1 MKIRTKLVLAFL
13 SVGVTPLIVLSILS
27 IRTTSSE
34 LENQALNMVET
45 ISDHKRSAIENYFTT
60 CEGQVITFS
69 NSSTAVDYLGK
80 IDQASSKIIE
90 QNGYTKEQI
99 DQMRNHVKSYYVNDF
114 GSKYKDE
121 NGKNVNIS
129 KIMSGLDDTAIVMQY
144 LYISKNEHPLG
155 SKENL
160 DNAGDQSEYSDIH
173 EHIHPMVRQYLRQFG
188 YYDIFLINAEGR
200 LVYSVYKKL
209 DYGTSLLQGPYEDT
223 NFAEAFKQA
232 LQAGRAGDRD
242 SVFLVDFKT
251 YTPSYEAPAS
261 FAASPVIE
269 DGECVGVAIMQMP
282 LDRLS
287 AVMENDAGL
296 GETGDSYIVG
306 PDYLMRSDSLKID
319 SFTVAN
325 SFKNNNQVKN
335 EVIDSVI
342 GGETI
347 SKAFKNL
354 SGKDALIAA
363 KPVRVG
369 SATWAI
375 VDEIEMDEA
384 MALVGEMRWSV
395 IILSITSAVVVVII
409 SLLISSTIIK
419 PIRNMGATL
428 KEIASG
434 EGDLTKRL
442 IIKTEDEV
450 GEASGA
456 FNTFMDKLNGIIIS
470 LSENA
475 KNLGKASEQLEK
487 SSNNMA
493 KTATGMDGQI
503 TNVAAAGEELSVNI
517 QSMSQGADQI
527 STSARE
533 VSQSVNELR
542 NSIQEVAKS
551 CNKGAKIAEEANV
564 KTQGTSDD
572 IHELGKVAQEIEGVV
587 DLIRNVAGQ
596 TNLLALNASIE
607 AASAGDAGQGFAVV
621 ANEVKELAQ
630 QTTDATRE
638 IEGKISQIRDRI
650 QVSIES
656 ITEVSK
662 VIQNVNTI
670 SVDISE
676 TMGKQS
682 LTTNEISNAVKEV
695 SDSSDLLAKNVE
707 ESAGGA
713 NEIAKNITGVSQSA
727 KTTTQGAN
735 ETNEQSKK
743 LADTTNTLNDIV
755 GQFKY

>member
-1 MKIRTKLVLAFL
+1 MKIRTKLVFAFL
-13 SVGVTPLIVLSILS
+13 GVGITPLIVLSILS
-27 IRTTSSE
+27 IRTTGLE
-34 LENQALNMVET
+34 LETQAFNMVET
-45 ISDHKRSAIENYFTT
+45 ISEHKRSTIENYFST
-60 CEGQVITFS
+60 CEKQVTTFS
-69 NSSTAVDYLGK
+69 NNRTVVDYLSK
-80 IDQASSKIIE
+80 VDQASSKIIE
-90 QNGYTKEQI
+90 QNSYTKEQI
-99 DQMRNHVKSYYVNDF
+99 DRMRNHVKSYYVNDF
-114 GSKYKDE
+114 GIKYKDE
-121 NGKNVNIS
+121 NGKNANIS

-160 DNAGDQSEYSDIH
+160 DNAGDQSEYSDLH
-173 EHIHPMVRQYLRQFG
+173 EYIHPSIRQYLRQFG
-188 YYDIFLINAEGR
+188 YYDIFLINTKGR
-200 LVYSVYKKL
+200 LVYSVYKEL
-209 DYGTSLLQGPYEDT
+209 DYGTSLLNGPYDDT
-223 NFAEAFKQA
+223 NFAQAFKQA
-232 LQAGRAGDRD
+232 LQAGRSGDRD
-242 SVFLVDFKT
+242 SVFLVDFET

-269 DGECVGVAIMQMP
+269 NGVCVGVAIMQMP

-287 AVMENDAGL
+287 AVMENDAGF

-306 PDYLMRSDSLKID
+306 PDYLMRSDSLKVD
-319 SFTVAN
+319 SFTVVN
-325 SFKNNNQVKN
+325 SFKNNNLVKN

-342 GGETI
+342 GGKTV

-354 SGKDALIAA
+354 SGKDALVAG
-363 KPVRVG
+363 KPVTVG
-369 SATWAI
+369 GYTWALI
-375 VDEIEMDEA
+375 NEIEMDEA
-384 MALVGEMRWSV
+384 MALVSEMRWSV

-442 IIKTEDEV
+442 TIKTKDEV
-450 GEASGA
+450 GEASEA
-456 FNTFMDKLNGIIIS
+456 FNTFMDKLNDIIIS

-487 SSNNMA
+487 SSTNTVI
-493 KTATGMDGQI
+493 TANGMDGQI

-533 VSQSVNELR
+533 VSKSVNDLR
-542 NSIQEVAKS
+542 NSIQEVAKN
-551 CNKGAKIAEEANV
+551 CTKGAEIAQDANV
-564 KTQGTSDD
+564 KTQGTSND

-587 DLIRNVAGQ
+587 DLIRNVAEQ

-676 TMGKQS
+676 TMEKQS

-713 NEIAKNITGVSQSA
+713 DEIAKNISGVSQSA
-727 KTTTQGAN
+727 KISTQGAN

-743 LADTTNTLNDIV
+743 LANTTNTLRDIV